1 MLRKVNKWKTDS
13 GKRNSFSTK
22 TIRHCQMVP
31 QLIERRKSHTSF
43 DGIVLNAQFFDEFRP
58 YVQAKGKIIRHEL
71 KQSHER
77 YF

>member
-31 QLIERRKSHTSF
+31 QLIERRNRRKLKIYLAFFLYHLNF
-43 DGIVLNAQFFDEFRP
+43 QLLKFFVLS
-58 YVQAKGKIIRHEL
+58 I
-71 KQSHER
+71 
-77 YF
+77 